1 MATLTVAQKIAIAD
15 ISEYLATVAIEK
27 GGVWAKGIDIEL
39 PSKIRNIKDSIEY
52 RYNIDPSDDTLTA
65 TSNYLYALCGKFALQ
80 AQAVLLAPG
89 TISGIIAPTTP
100 SPYQF
105 TVDASTSF
113 IIDGQSSK
121 TITAFIGY
129 NLIFTRGGVTQS
141 TVDPGGGMSYYSWT
155 KATGSFI
162 CYPAAATGE
171 DFGLFPI

>member
-1 MATLTVAQKIAIAD
+1 MTLTVAQIISIAKV
-15 ISEYLATVAIEK
+15 SQYLCTVDIEK
-27 GGVWAKGIDIEL
+27 TGLYAGGTDLNLPRKLYSTRKDIEYQYEL
-39 PSKIRNIKDSIEY
+39 
-52 RYNIDPSDDTLTA
+52 DPSNEDIAPTA
-65 TSNYLYALCGKFALQ
+65 AYLYALCGKYGLY
-80 AQAVLLAPG
+80 AQAILLNPGTTGG
-89 TISGIIAPTTP
+89 TISRTAP

-141 TVDPGGGMSYYSWT
+141 TVDPGGGLSYYSWT

>member
-27 GGVWAKGIDIEL
+27 GGLWAKGIDIEL

-52 RYNIDPSDDTLTA
+52 RYNSDPSDTTLTS

-80 AQAVLLAPG
+80 AQAVLPAPG

-129 NLIFTRGGVTQS
+129 NLLFTRGNLTQNTMNDGIS
-141 TVDPGGGMSYYSWT
+141 SYYSWV
-155 KATGSFI
+155 KATGSFVM
-162 CYPAAATGE
+162 YPAAATGE
-171 DFGLFPI
+171 VIGLFPI